1 MTRDRPIFRSATTP
15 AERPMDSRT
24 VEAAQAEPAI
34 RLALRDGGT
43 CSLEAEGRRRELVHD
58 PEVDAPLRGWP
69 WPFTLFAPH
78 RVRLNIYEGT
88 MRSGSLS
95 YEKKRIDEAIKYFL
109 GGVPPKTKVIISRR
123 RFGGG
128 RS

>member
-1 MTRDRPIFRSATTP
+1 VTRERPIYRSATSP
-15 AERPMDSRT
+15 AEKPMDSRT
-24 VEAAQAEPAI
+24 LDAEQAGPSI
-34 RLALRDGGT
+34 RRAMLDGGI

-58 PEVDAPLRGWP
+58 PDVDAPLRNWP

-78 RVRLNIYEGT
+78 RVRFHLYEGT
-88 MRSGSLS
+88 MRSGTLI
-95 YEKKRIDEAIKYFL
+95 YERKRMDEAIRYFL
-109 GGVPPKTKVIISRR
+109 EGVPPKTKVIISRR

>member
-1 MTRDRPIFRSATTP
+1 MTRERPIYRSATSP
-15 AERPMDSRT
+15 AEKPMNSRT
-24 VEAAQAEPAI
+24 LDAESAGPAI
-34 RLALRDGGT
+34 RRAMLDGGI

-58 PEVDAPLRGWP
+58 PDVDAPLRHWP

-78 RVRLNIYEGT
+78 RVRFILYEGT
-88 MRSGSLS
+88 MRSGSLT
-95 YEKKRIDEAIKYFL
+95 YEKKRLEEAIRYFL
-109 GGVPPKTKVIISRR
+109 EGVPPKTKVIISRR